1 MSSHTSIGSISQ
13 YIHKTEDLSLNQLD
27 VIQRTLNTEYGYERE
42 RRITSLA
49 AKVRE
54 HLKITDT
61 KTDDEKF
68 LYTILRDYQHF
79 TLEII

>member
-13 YIHKTEDLSLNQLD
+13 YIHKQNDLSLNQLD

-54 HLKITDT
+54 HLKI
-61 KTDDEKF
+61 
-68 LYTILRDYQHF
+68 LILRLMTRSFSIQSYVITNILH
-79 TLEII
+79 